1 MQSRETI
8 INNYIFAYNQF
19 DVPGMLADLADDIV
33 FENFQNGETTLLLNG
48 MEAFRVQ
55 AEQALAYF
63 TERRQTITAIR
74 HEGDR
79 TEVDISY
86 HAVLAMD
93 FPNGLQKGQA
103 IQLAGKSIFV
113 FKDNKI
119 IRLTDIS

>member
-1 MQSRETI
+1 MPSRETI
-8 INNYIFAYNQF
+8 IKNYISAYNQS
-19 DVPGMLADLADDIV
+19 DVTGMLTDLADDIV
-33 FENFQNGETTLLLNG
+33 FENIQNGETTLLQNG
-48 MEAFRVQ
+48 IEAFRAQ

-79 TEVDISY
+79 TEIDISY

-93 FPNGLQKGQA
+93 FPNGLRKGQA
-103 IQLAGKSIFV
+103 IELSGKSIFA
-113 FKDNKI
+113 FKGDKV